1 MAPERV
7 CQLGRRAE
15 GASVSQRV
23 SMSELMQWKHFSGAI
38 ASYGDIYLDHAH
50 SHITYAFQT
59 LLLKPKTWHETFSHK
74 MHKRVD
80 LIDGLNLV

>member
-1 MAPERV
+1 MVEEATMAPERV

-50 SHITYAFQT
+50 SHITYAFQST
-59 LLLKPKTWHETFSHK
+59 TSQTQDMAWNILTQ
-74 MHKRVD
+74 
-80 LIDGLNLV
+80 NA